1 MPVEMRARIVLAVSF
16 ACAAVSPVAVAAP
29 PTLAAQAPIVQQ
41 EIRVG
46 VLRFNATLHKTGM
59 TGVIGEVG
67 NCYRSNDDPGKEFP
81 LLACIAE
88 DDAGYTFSLGAEV
101 TRHFPPLPYYRRP
114 TYYTRQN
121 AVLIRS
127 KALPPNLRTSF
138 INTTLSLVAQE
149 MEVVMGPPDKQ

>member
-1 MPVEMRARIVLAVSF
+1 MPVEMRTRLAF
-16 ACAAVSPVAVAAP
+16 AASAALFAVAPVAIAAP
-29 PTLAAQAPIVQQ
+29 PTLAAQTPIVQQ
-41 EIRVG
+41 EIRTG
-46 VLRFNATLHKTGM
+46 VLRFNATLHKAGM
-59 TGVIGEVG
+59 AGVIGEVA
-67 NCYRSNDDPGKEFP
+67 NCYRANDDPGKEFP

-88 DDAGYTFSLGAEV
+88 DDAGYAFSLGAKAL
-101 TRHFPPLPYYRRP
+101 RHFPPLPYYQRS

-149 MEVVMGPPDKQ
+149 MEVVMGPPGKQ